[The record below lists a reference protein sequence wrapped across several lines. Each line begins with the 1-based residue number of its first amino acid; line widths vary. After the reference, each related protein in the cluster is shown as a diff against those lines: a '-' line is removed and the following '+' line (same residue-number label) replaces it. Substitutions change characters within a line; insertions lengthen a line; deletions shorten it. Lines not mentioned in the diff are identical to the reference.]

1 MVVPILLRSRH
12 TMRSNHCRPRLQIGP
27 ACPNTLMSRA
37 HADRAVTRQSS
48 TGTMVTCLP
57 ALRLQKP
64 IINAR
69 SLHSNHQSKNIMNR
83 YRKNKRSTAFI
94 STKCG
99 HKLSSP
105 YLSLFSLLGRGPP
118 LPLEFRNCRHGAC
131 MPTSRQLHAA
141 PEFGRTWA
149 ARSGSPFVY

>member
-1 MVVPILLRSRH
+1 MVVPIPLRSRH

-83 YRKNKRSTAFI
+83 YRKQIKGQQLSFQPNVGTSSPLFI
-94 STKCG
+94 SLCS
-99 HKLSSP
+99 LSSAGVL
-105 YLSLFSLLGRGPP
+105 LSPSNSRIAAMALACQPRGSCKPP
-118 LPLEFRNCRHGAC
+118 LNSPALGLHGQD
-131 MPTSRQLHAA
+131 TL
-141 PEFGRTWA
+141 
-149 ARSGSPFVY
+149 VY